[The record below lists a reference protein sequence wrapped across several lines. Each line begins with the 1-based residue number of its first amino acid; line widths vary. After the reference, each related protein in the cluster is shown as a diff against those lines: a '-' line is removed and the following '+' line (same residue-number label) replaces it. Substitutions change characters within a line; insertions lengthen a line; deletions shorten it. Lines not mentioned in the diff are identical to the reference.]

1 MWLEPMPNGGIIT
14 RVLPGDDSQVLQA
27 RVPSPVPTPFGRGL
41 RRTAPRAARSGRGR
55 GRQAAEMCAITRCF
69 EWSMARI
76 GVLGASE

>member
-41 RRTAPRAARSGRGR
+41 RRTSPAGRAKRTRTRTASSRDVCNHQVLRVVNGENRRVGR
-55 GRQAAEMCAITRCF
+55 
-69 EWSMARI
+69 
-76 GVLGASE
+76 V